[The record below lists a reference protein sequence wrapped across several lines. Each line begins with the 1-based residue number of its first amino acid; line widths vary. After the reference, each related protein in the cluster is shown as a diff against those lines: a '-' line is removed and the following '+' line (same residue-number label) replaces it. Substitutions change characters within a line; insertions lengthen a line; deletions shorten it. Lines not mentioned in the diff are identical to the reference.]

1 MTNNGGRRPD
11 RDYLRCAHCGTPWAE
26 IQGEFLVHIGRH
38 HGEQHVT
45 VVSIAELARRAG
57 LLPQTRPAGV
67 LEGADPWGAA
77 PEGDPFA

>member
-1 MTNNGGRRPD
+1 MADNGRRPD

-38 HGEQHVT
+38 HGQQHVT

-57 LLPQTRPAGV
+57 LLPQTRTAGV
-67 LEGADPWGAA
+67 LEGADPWGSA